1 MLMRFYRV
9 LYKFILSRRYKVKIS
24 GLELLQKPGAKLV
37 LPNHQSHVD
46 PQIIA
51 IECYKY
57 SDLVPVVSER
67 FFKIPIV
74 KFFLRK
80 WNAVSVSDFRAGNRD
95 PNVLKNIFSKVIVA
109 LENGKTVIIYP
120 SGQLQETGIEKIKN
134 KQAAYVI
141 VSDMP
146 ESTRILGLRIRG
158 LWGSTF
164 STAWNGTKP
173 PFLKVFLI
181 GIFYFFANLIFL
193 VPKRTVTL
201 DFVDITEEAKA
212 QSKKDRAS
220 FNTYLEEFYNYDG
233 LQQPYYVKHFFFLPK
248 SKRKPPKNLVSQ

>member
-1 MLMRFYRV
+1 MRFYRV
-9 LYKFILSRRYKVKIS
+9 FYKFILSRRYKVTITGIDLVKA
-24 GLELLQKPGAKLV
+24 EGAKII
-37 LPNHQSHVD
+37 LPNHQSHID

-57 SDLVPVVSER
+57 SDVVPVVSER

-95 PNVLKNIFSKVIVA
+95 PNVLKNIFSKVILA

-134 KQAAYVI
+134 KQAAYAI

-146 ESTRILGLRIRG
+146 EGTKVLGLRIRG
-158 LWGSTF
+158 LWGSSF

-173 PFLKVFLI
+173 AFLKVFLK
-181 GIFYFFANLIFL
+181 GIFYFFSNLIFL
-193 VPKRTVTL
+193 SPKRKVTL
-201 DFVDITEEAKA
+201 EFVDITEDAKKHA
-212 QSKKDRAS
+212 LQDRS
-220 FNTYLEEFYNYDG
+220 TYNTFLEEFYNFDG
-233 LQQPYYVKHFFFLPK
+233 MQQPYYVKHFFFLPK
-248 SKRKPPKNLVSQ
+248 SKRKTPKSLV